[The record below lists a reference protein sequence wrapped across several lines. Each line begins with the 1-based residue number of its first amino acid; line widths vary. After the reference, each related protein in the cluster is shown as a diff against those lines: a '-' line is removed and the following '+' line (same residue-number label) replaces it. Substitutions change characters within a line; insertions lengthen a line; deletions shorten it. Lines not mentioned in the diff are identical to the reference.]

1 MCNVICIA
9 LSITRQIIY
18 GNHLTK
24 SFIMLSLFIK
34 QLSMVIINKILH
46 HAISFLRNTII
57 ITNQLLRFY
66 TLLYL
71 RIQCFIS
78 RVLFIVSL
86 VNFLLLLILSYTVF
100 PVLFKR
106 YSYSALDCATPT
118 IRSLIRHSDNKLGRT
133 SNNDN
138 LRLL

>member
-100 PVLFKR
+100 PVLFKK

>member
-46 HAISFLRNTII
+46 HAISFLRNTI